1 MILKPGGIPPV
12 RVWELL
18 GQNHTFRGTEGL
30 KTKADDINM
39 FKQYILTLCKKRSCD
54 IFNPIV
60 HVLFWDLRFLLWE
73 WTVNYIMQG
82 LAFLSLTLYFFLSDC
97 ISFFENVFLSSV
109 LSITLCKAL
118 YFLWIVVHFRER
130 EKQLHLK
137 SDIWAVSP
145 SMHLQWTLLNIDEHW
160 IELMNIDD
168 FSMMF
173 SQASYDSE
181 VRRFESIIRPA
192 EQRITL

>member
-1 MILKPGGIPPV
+1 MQKKELWYFQSHCACLILRFEIPPL
-12 RVWELL
+12 RMNCQFHYARPCISFFE
-18 GQNHTFRGTEGL
+18 
-30 KTKADDINM
+30 
-39 FKQYILTLCKKRSCD
+39 
-54 IFNPIV
+54 IV
-60 HVLFWDLRFLLWE
+60 
-73 WTVNYIMQG
+73 
-82 LAFLSLTLYFFLSDC
+82 FLSLTLYFFLSDC

-145 SMHLQWTLLNIDEHW
+145 SMHLQWTS
-160 IELMNIDD
+160 MNIDD
-168 FSMMF
+168 FSMIF